1 MNQCPDNQAPHK
13 DGPAPM
19 SSIVRKMLFASLL
32 VISAAALA
40 VTLTPDSSGNGSL
53 TATAPK
59 PAASPAL
66 PVAAPVVTPGIAG
79 ALMSWDQL
87 RQTDNAGFADYANFM
102 MAHPGWPGEARMRR
116 LAESKADS
124 TLVAPALITRFFSRF
139 PPNGAT
145 GKAHYADALMITGR
159 EMEARAMARQAWVA
173 GSLPSDIE
181 TRLLSRFGTAFT
193 ATDQDQRME
202 RLLAQRSI
210 TAALRQIIAVSAER
224 RPMYEARLSL
234 QLQRP
239 DAAALSDALGAAAL
253 RDPGFVADRA
263 VWLRDTGQ
271 SLAARTLL
279 ATPLQLVA
287 PPLDP
292 EKWLETLLGFA
303 RSANSDGQGDLAYG
317 IALNADQAL
326 PAGSDIRK
334 EDLGVRDDYTSL
346 VWLGGQSALRQTQ
359 RPRDAAAMF
368 DRYARAAQ
376 TPQTQTKGWYWAGR
390 AMLVAGDR
398 TRADGYFM
406 QASQN
411 GDQFYGQLAAER
423 LGRPAGIIPPTPAV
437 QVSPTARA
445 AFDGSEMVQA
455 VRYLGSLGRWQ
466 DQTVFIRTIA
476 QNVKDEVDHMLAGEL
491 ARNIARPDL
500 GVMVARNWRNS
511 GAGDPIRI
519 GFPEVA
525 LSAVQRSQWT
535 IIHAITRQESQ
546 FDRQIVSHAGARGL
560 MQLMPGTARETAT
573 KLGLPYDFDR
583 LTSDPAYNIM
593 LGSAFFARLLDNYG
607 GNYVLSVAAYNAGPG
622 NVRKWL
628 TANGDPRMPG
638 VDVIDWIEAIPIS
651 ETRGYV
657 QRVLENAVVYDLLN
671 PGGPTM
677 PSQYRLSAFLGKN
690 VPG

>member
-1 MNQCPDNQAPHK
+1 
-13 DGPAPM
+13 
-19 SSIVRKMLFASLL
+19 
-32 VISAAALA
+32 
-40 VTLTPDSSGNGSL
+40 
-53 TATAPK
+53 
-59 PAASPAL
+59 
-66 PVAAPVVTPGIAG
+66 
-79 ALMSWDQL
+79 
-87 RQTDNAGFADYANFM
+87 
-102 MAHPGWPGEARMRR
+102 
-116 LAESKADS
+116 
-124 TLVAPALITRFFSRF
+124 
-139 PPNGAT
+139 
-145 GKAHYADALMITGR
+145 
-159 EMEARAMARQAWVA
+159 
-173 GSLPSDIE
+173 
-181 TRLLSRFGTAFT
+181 
-193 ATDQDQRME
+193 
-202 RLLAQRSI
+202 
-210 TAALRQIIAVSAER
+210 
-224 RPMYEARLSL
+224 
-234 QLQRP
+234 
-239 DAAALSDALGAAAL
+239 
-253 RDPGFVADRA
+253 
-263 VWLRDTGQ
+263 
-271 SLAARTLL
+271 
-279 ATPLQLVA
+279 
-287 PPLDP
+287 
-292 EKWLETLLGFA
+292 
-303 RSANSDGQGDLAYG
+303 
-317 IALNADQAL
+317 
-326 PAGSDIRK
+326 
-334 EDLGVRDDYTSL
+334 
-346 VWLGGQSALRQTQ
+346 
-359 RPRDAAAMF
+359 MF